1 MHTSLAKLLPLPT
14 FLLQIVQ
21 REKREWT
28 SIIVA
33 KYPNFDWH
41 VQHHKIAT
49 WSTCILDRV
58 DRNIESGRWG
68 LVVLFYASGAVWW
81 VTPAPKLPSGARL
94 ESGVRSTSPNYTA
107 CCHQKSEVL
116 SVNQTRSKLMW
127 LKPTVTSSWPE
138 TESHSRGLE
147 ISKSKVEEEEKC
159 LPYFCLDGVCQ
170 SNWLATAYQGV

>member
-81 VTPAPKLPSGARL
+81 VTPGSKLSSSARL
-94 ESGVRSTSPNYTA
+94 ESLGWERWELHPPTPNYV
-107 CCHQKSEVL
+107 QKWEALKLLVGLKVYSHDLGTSESL
-116 SVNQTRSKLMW
+116 LPW
-127 LKPTVTSSWPE
+127 LQDFQDQRKI
-138 TESHSRGLE
+138 
-147 ISKSKVEEEEKC
+147 ISFT
-159 LPYFCLDGVCQ
+159 LDLDGVKDIKPTCHQ
-170 SNWLATAYQGV
+170 SS